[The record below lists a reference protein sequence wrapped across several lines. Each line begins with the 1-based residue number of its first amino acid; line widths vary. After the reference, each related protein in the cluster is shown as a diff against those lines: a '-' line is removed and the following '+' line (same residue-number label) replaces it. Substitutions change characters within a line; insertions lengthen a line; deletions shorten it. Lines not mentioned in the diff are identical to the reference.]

1 MAVRQASKTPGLGPN
16 SSPPVGG
23 KRPTAV
29 EVAVGQRHLWLNTKI
44 FWYGWML
51 VLLKPSSREMD
62 VTTPWDLEGGGGAA
76 GLAPPVSRRHLYVFC
91 IRAATSSPYCAHARK
106 SCFVLFSVNNLSTSA
121 KSSLLRC
128 FCTSPPGGHLP
139 ITEHREVCDTL
150 LMKFEFPVCTQRLLL
165 IISCLFQTNRVEEN
179 TSIWVWKQAWRTKQR
194 KAFLGSIYF
203 KGWASGLDY
212 ILKRKYTSSCR
223 CHSRICLHHSL

>member
-1 MAVRQASKTPGLGPN
+1 MSSNGCQPSVSDTWARTKQLSSCWREKTHRCGGRGRSEASVTEHKDILIRLNAGFIKTLFKGDGCYDTVR
-16 SSPPVGG
+16 
-23 KRPTAV
+23 
-29 EVAVGQRHLWLNTKI
+29 
-44 FWYGWML
+44 
-51 VLLKPSSREMD
+51 SR
-62 VTTPWDLEGGGGAA
+62 GGGGAA

-91 IRAATSSPYCAHARK
+91 IRAATSSSYCVHARK

-179 TSIWVWKQAWRTKQR
+179 TSI
-194 KAFLGSIYF
+194 
-203 KGWASGLDY
+203 
-212 ILKRKYTSSCR
+212 
-223 CHSRICLHHSL
+223 